1 MKAFL
6 SYSSE
11 DKILGKK
18 IYRWLRNQ
26 AVSVWFDR
34 IELGPADS
42 LIAKIEEGITKSD
55 YLIVLITENSKR
67 SHWVKKEISIALKS
81 EKDLTGP
88 KIIAVLVDKSR
99 IPRRLSKNIYTTSD
113 DEDFRGIV
121 PALFRD
127 SYILD
132 ITMCPENLDLDQATL
147 IESLEEYYRSRFIEV
162 HVRIDNRDFNRKLN
176 KIIERVS
183 QTKLPI
189 DLIDLV
195 KER

>member
-26 AVSVWFDR
+26 AVSVWYDR
-34 IELGPADS
+34 IELRPADS
-42 LIAKIEEGITKSD
+42 LIAKIEEGITNSD

-88 KIIAVLVDKSR
+88 KIVAVLVDKSC
-99 IPRRLSKNIYTTSD
+99 IPRRLSKNIYISIRND
-113 DEDFRGIV
+113 DEDFPDIV

-147 IESLEEYYRSRFIEV
+147 IESLEEYYRSRFTNI
-162 HVRIDNRDFNRKLN
+162 LG
-176 KIIERVS
+176 
-183 QTKLPI
+183 L
-189 DLIDLV
+189 
-195 KER
+195 

>member
-26 AVSVWFDR
+26 AVSVWYDR
-34 IELGPADS
+34 IELRPADS
-42 LIAKIEEGITKSD
+42 LIAKIEEGITNSD

-67 SHWVKKEISIALKS
+67 SHWVKKEIPIALKS

-88 KIIAVLVDKSR
+88 KNVAVLVDKSR
-99 IPRRLSKNIYTTSD
+99 IPRRLSKNIYISIRND
-113 DEDFRGIV
+113 DEDFPDIV

-147 IESLEEYYRSRFIEV
+147 IESLEEYYRSRFTNI
-162 HVRIDNRDFNRKLN
+162 LG
-176 KIIERVS
+176 
-183 QTKLPI
+183 L
-189 DLIDLV
+189 
-195 KER
+195 